1 MSSAKEIW
9 SGSPVKTH
17 NADGA
22 GAIVL
27 VCEHASNHFPDAFG
41 DLGLDAVTRQS
52 HVAWD
57 PGALVVALALSVAL
71 DAPLVAGTV
80 SRLLYDCNRPPEAE
94 SAIPVRSEAFEI
106 AENGAL
112 NEQQRQKRVAGI
124 YEPFTA
130 AVSELLALREQRGQ
144 RSIIVTIHSFTPVYF
159 GNDRAVE
166 IGILHDKDSRLA
178 DAMLA
183 FADDLLPGRRVERNA
198 PYGPQDGV
206 THSLQLYG
214 VANGLANVMIE
225 IRNDLLQNADDK
237 AAIAGEILT
246 LLRPALVKLA
256 QDHEVTGHA

>member
-27 VCEHASNHFPDAFG
+27 VCEHASNQFPDAFG

-57 PGALVVALALSVAL
+57 PGALVVALALSAAL

-130 AVSELLALREQRGQ
+130 AVSELLAMREQKGQ

-159 GNDRAVE
+159 GNPRAVE
-166 IGILHDKDSRLA
+166 FGILHDTDSRLA

-183 FADDLLPGRRVERNA
+183 VSGDLPDRQIERNA

-206 THSLQLYG
+206 THSLKLYG

-225 IRNDLLQNADDK
+225 IRNDLLRTAADK
-237 AAIAGEILT
+237 AVITAEILT
-246 LLRPALVKLA
+246 LLRPALAKLA
-256 QDHEVTGHA
+256 QDNEVTGHA